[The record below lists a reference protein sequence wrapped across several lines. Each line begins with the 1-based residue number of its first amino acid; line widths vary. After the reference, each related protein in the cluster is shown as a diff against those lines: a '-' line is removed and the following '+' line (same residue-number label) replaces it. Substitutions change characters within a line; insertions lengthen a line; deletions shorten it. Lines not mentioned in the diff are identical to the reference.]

1 MTPSRQPADAAD
13 LTSTSTGATAAADR
27 EAFWRD
33 GVVRWDGVLTPQQVA
48 DLRISVEKAF
58 FSAGRPAEGVRDL
71 SERQGE
77 PLDLALLQKVD
88 LWQSDATCEAQVR
101 RPDLVPRVEA
111 LLGGPVRL
119 FRDHSFYKAAGK
131 GERSRLVL
139 HQDNRYWHLDP
150 PDAVTVWMALDDA
163 TLENG
168 CVQYVH
174 GSHRWGRVEHT
185 RPEEGAVLVEAHSD
199 QEPVA
204 YPVPAG
210 SALVHHANTLHGS
223 GPNLT
228 SGPRRAYALV
238 FVRAD
243 ATVRG
248 RPMTDFPLAADLVK

>member
-1 MTPSRQPADAAD
+1 MTASHGPADAVNPTMTTTTD
-13 LTSTSTGATAAADR
+13 PAADR
-27 EAFWRD
+27 EVFRRD
-33 GVVRWDGVLTPQQVA
+33 GVVRWDGVLTPDQIVG
-48 DLRISVEKAF
+48 LRRSVERAF
-58 FSAGRPAEGVRDL
+58 FDGGRPAEGVRDL
-71 SERQGE
+71 SERRGR

-88 LWQSDATCEAQVR
+88 LWRSDPACEAQVR

-131 GERSRLVL
+131 GDRSRLVL

-150 PDAVTVWMALDDA
+150 PEAVTVWMALDDA

-168 CVQYVH
+168 CVQYVL
-174 GSHRWGRVEHT
+174 GSHRWGRVEHV
-185 RPEEGAVLVEAHSD
+185 RPEEGAVLVEARSD
-199 QEPVA
+199 EEAVP

-228 SGPRRAYALV
+228 EDPRRAYALV

-248 RPMTDFPLAADLVK
+248 LPMTDFPLGADLVR